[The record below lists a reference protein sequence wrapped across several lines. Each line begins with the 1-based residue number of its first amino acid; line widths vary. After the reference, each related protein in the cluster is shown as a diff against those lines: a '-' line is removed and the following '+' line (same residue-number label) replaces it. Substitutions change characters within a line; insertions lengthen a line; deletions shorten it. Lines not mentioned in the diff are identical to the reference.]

1 MKIVISELD
10 GVVLEDI
17 TYLQALI
24 VNHQLYIKVNDV
36 IISREIKCT
45 ELEIVFP
52 KVNFNEFWIRVISK
66 LNDFN
71 ITLSSFQGTNIL
83 CFGMCN
89 ITFNNVTTEEVILHN
104 NHFSISLI
112 NTDIE
117 TLYVSHLKNIQIDK
131 LSNIDKS
138 YITINET
145 HLVHIRNININD
157 DFGCINEIN
166 SVSSSVLGYIFSV

>member
-10 GVVLEDI
+10 GVVLENM

-24 VNHQLYIKVNDV
+24 VNQQLYIKVND
-36 IISREIKCT
+36 IIITREINCT
-45 ELEIVFP
+45 DLEIVFP
-52 KVNFNEFWIRVISK
+52 KINFDEIWFQVISK
-66 LNDFN
+66 FNNFN
-71 ITLSSFQGTNIL
+71 ITLSYFQGTSIL

-145 HLVHIRNININD
+145 DLVHIPNININD
-157 DFGCINEIN
+157 DFGCVNEIN
-166 SVSSSVLGYIFSV
+166 SVSPSVLGYIFSI

>member
-17 TYLQALI
+17 TYLQILI

-52 KVNFNEFWIRVISK
+52 KVNFDEFWIRVISK

-71 ITLSSFQGTNIL
+71 ITLSLFQGTNIL

-89 ITFNNVTTEEVILHN
+89 ITFNDVIAEEVILHKN
-104 NHFSISLI
+104 RFSISLI

-117 TLYVSHLKNIQIDK
+117 SLHVSHLKNIQIDD

-138 YITINET
+138 YITMNET
-145 HLVHIRNININD
+145 SLIHIPNVCLNGT
-157 DFGCINEIN
+157 FGYIDGVD
-166 SVSSSVLGYIFSV
+166 SVNRSVLGYIVSV